1 MWGRILVQPLYKRF
15 SVVTGFLVLL
25 LLLVANTVVIRRQ
38 LAVQVDNQ
46 AWVYHTQQV
55 LLELTQTESLLK
67 DAETGQRGYLYTH
80 EPRYLEPYT
89 LAITQIDNHIRKLGR
104 LVADNPDQLANA
116 ARLGLLA
123 KQKLNELAKTIE
135 LYQSGNPD
143 AARTLVLTDRGLFT
157 MEKIRALIDEMQR
170 EDNALDT
177 ARTAA
182 YWHSVRV
189 TIACVYL
196 ASVLAAV
203 GLVLLAYFILRDINL
218 RERHALQIRQREEWF
233 RVTLTSLGDGVIATD
248 ERGNVT
254 FVNPVAERL
263 TGRSSAQAKG
273 RPIIDVFPIFNEIT
287 HQPVDNPVKKVVE
300 LGRIVGLANHTVL
313 QHADGSLIP
322 IEDSAAPIHDDK
334 GRLVGVVLVFRDAT
348 SERESQELL
357 RKTEKLA
364 AAARLAATVAH
375 EINNPLEAVCNLIYL
390 AKNKRGLAP
399 DVLHDLT
406 LAEHELDRVSHITRQ
421 TLGFY
426 RESKSPDA
434 LDVPLLVESVLK
446 LFSSKFKSKNIKVEC
461 ELEQCPPVQGWSGE
475 LKQLVSNLISNA
487 ADAVEMDGTLK
498 VRVSCVQR
506 TVGGDVQIRIEDD
519 GHGIVSD
526 DLQRIFEPFYTT
538 KKDVG
543 TGLGLWVS
551 KKIAERHGGTIE
563 VQSRVGDVH
572 GTVFTVLLPCAVDAQ
587 QSMAEAV

>member
-1 MWGRILVQPLYKRF
+1 M
-15 SVVTGFLVLL
+15 
-25 LLLVANTVVIRRQ
+25 
-38 LAVQVDNQ
+38 
-46 AWVYHTQQV
+46 
-55 LLELTQTESLLK
+55 K

-80 EPRYLEPYT
+80 ESRYLEPYN
-89 LAITQIDNHIRKLGR
+89 LAITEIDPQIQKLSQ
-104 LVADNPDQLANA
+104 LVADNPDELANA
-116 ARLGLLA
+116 VRLGFLA
-123 KQKLNELAKTIE
+123 KQKLAELAKTIT
-135 LYQSGNPD
+135 LDQSGHPD
-143 AARTLVLTDRGLFT
+143 TARAFVLTNRGFFT

-170 EDNALDT
+170 TEDALNA
-177 ARTAA
+177 ARTTA
-182 YWHSVRV
+182 YWRSVRV
-189 TIACVYL
+189 TVACVYL
-196 ASVLAAV
+196 ASALAGI
-203 GLVLLAYFILRDINL
+203 GLALLAYFILREINL
-218 RERHALQIRQREEWF
+218 RERHAVQIRQREEWF

-273 RPIIDVFPIFNEIT
+273 RPITEVFPIFNEAT
-287 HQPVDNPVKKVVE
+287 RQPVDNPVKKVME
-300 LGRIVGLANHTVL
+300 LGCIVGLANHTVL
-313 QHADGSLIP
+313 QQADGSLVP

-348 SERESQELL
+348 SERQSQELM

-390 AKNKRGLAP
+390 AKNRTSVTPEVA
-399 DVLHDLT
+399 HDLT
-406 LAEHELDRVSHITRQ
+406 LAEHELERVSHITRQ

-434 LDVPLLVESVLK
+434 LDVPMLVDSVLK
-446 LFSSKFKSKNIKVEC
+446 LFSSKFKSKNINVEC
-461 ELEQCPPVQGWSGE
+461 VLEQCPPVQGWSGE

-498 VRVSCVQR
+498 IHVSCVQR
-506 TVGGDVQIRIEDD
+506 SEGGDIQIRIEDD
-519 GHGIVSD
+519 GHGIASE

-563 VQSRVGDVH
+563 VQSRVGVSH
-572 GTVFTVLLPCAVDAQ
+572 GTVFTILLPCSAEAH